1 MDNNLAYQKK
11 EKHYILQGEKMP
23 LLENKAV
30 EGSGS
35 ESQLHSIHSQK
46 NDITGSSNSII
57 NPFGPSNDCINSSNG
72 NNIKASDEKSN
83 SMYDITT
90 TNNNQNT
97 ENLPISKVSGIEK
110 KDLSTSKTEISGI
123 IKDMNGNVDENKS
136 SNNEMKSD
144 DFGSNSSNINN
155 NIEDLYS
162 TIDLISGNFEQEDSD
177 MKDNGND
184 KSDINLKKELK
195 KEVKKKIK
203 EGFIP
208 FFIRAEGFDPK
219 YYYAKPNVQIKLGID
234 HYFKKINAPKDKY
247 LFYYNDNLIDIEKT
261 FKDLN
266 LKKFGTIYA
275 KLQ

>member
-1 MDNNLAYQKK
+1 MDNNLGYQEK
-11 EKHYILQGEKMP
+11 EQYYKLQGEKMP

-35 ESQLHSIHSQK
+35 ESQLNSIHSQK

-97 ENLPISKVSGIEK
+97 ENLPISKVSDIEK
-110 KDLSTSKTEISGI
+110 KDQSTSKTEISGLL
-123 IKDMNGNVDENKS
+123 KDMNGKVDENKS

-144 DFGSNSSNINN
+144 DFGSTSPNINN

-162 TIDLISGNFEQEDSD
+162 TIDLISGNFDQEDSD
-177 MKDNGND
+177 MKDKSND
-184 KSDINLKKELK
+184 KLK

-208 FFIRAEGFDPK
+208 FFIQAEGFEPK

-234 HYFKKINAPKDKY
+234 HYFKKINAQDKY